1 MVFADECGEGEAV
14 FPVRCILVCI
24 APKAKGRRWVFRGDE
39 IATSDCL
46 VLANGTPG
54 FVCAPIAPP
63 FVAKETGTRR
73 VAEPLSG

>member
-24 APKAKGRRWVFRGDE
+24 APKAKGRRWAFRSGE

-46 VLANGTPG
+46 VLVSDTPG
-54 FVCAPIAPP
+54 FVCAPIALP

-73 VAEPLSG
+73 VANPRSG